1 MTRQE
6 LISNIR
12 RKKSFLCIGLDTDTK
27 KIPEHLLKEDDP
39 IFAFNKAIIDA
50 TAPYCVAYKPNLAFY
65 EAFGVKGLMAFEKTV
80 KHLKQN
86 YPDQFIIADAKRGDI
101 GNTSQMYARTFFGE
115 YDVDALTVAP
125 YMGEDSVTPFI
136 DSLTPTLSEGDG
148 VKKNHWVILLAL
160 TSNKGSFDFQLTED
174 KDGERLFEKVIRKSQ
189 KWGNDENMMYVVGAT
204 RGEMFR
210 DIRKVA
216 PNAFLLVPG
225 VGAQGGS
232 LEEVC
237 KYGMIEDC
245 GLLVNSSRAIIY
257 ADKTEN
263 FAQVAAEKAKEVA
276 DQMAQ
281 LIHK

>member
-6 LISNIR
+6 LIDNIR
-12 RKKSFLCIGLDTDTK
+12 RKQSFLCVGLDTDIE
-27 KIPEHLLKEDDP
+27 KIPQHLLSEADP

-65 EAFGVKGLMAFEKTV
+65 EAAGVKGLMAFEKTV
-80 KHLKQN
+80 KYLRQN

-101 GNTSQMYARTFFGE
+101 GNTSKMYARIFFRE

-125 YMGEDSVTPFI
+125 YMGQDSVTPFI
-136 DSLTPTLSEGDG
+136 EGYDG
-148 VKKNHWVILLAL
+148 KWVILLAL
-160 TSNKGSFDFQLTED
+160 TSNKGSMDFQLTED
-174 KDGERLFEKVIRKSQ
+174 KQGERLFEKVIRKSQ
-189 KWGNDENMMYVVGAT
+189 EWGGDENMMYVVGAT
-204 RGEMFR
+204 RGELFR
-210 DIRKVA
+210 DIRRVA

-237 KYGMIEDC
+237 RYGMIADC

-257 ADKTEN
+257 ADGTER
-263 FAQVAAEKAKEVA
+263 FALVAAEKAKEMA
-276 DQMAQ
+276 DQMRT
-281 LIHK
+281 LLDNKL